1 MAKTQRGTEFGK
13 HKPSLSDEEI
23 GIAHNAGRSVLSF
36 KGRPCA
42 ISEDKIGVLAVKFAL
57 ADGSF
62 ETVLLDQLAAR
73 LLHAEIDMANKTGWK
88 TEAAALGTTRH

>member
-1 MAKTQRGTEFGK
+1 MAMTERGREFGE
-13 HKPSLSDEEI
+13 HKPTLSDEEI
-23 GIAHNAGRSVLSF
+23 GAAHTSGRSVLSL

-42 ISEDKIGVLAVKFAL
+42 VSETDIGILAVKFAL

-62 ETVLLDQLAAR
+62 ETVLLDRLAAGVLHR
-73 LLHAEIDMANKTGWK
+73 LIDVANKTGWK